1 LRSDEIRIWVRDAI
15 DIDGCFWGRQQLGV
29 GEDLGSPMIS
39 TEHVC
44 SLGRF
49 DNGTDE
55 GHKEVSDQLGE
66 RKHLGVIKGTLGTRW

>member
-49 DNGTDE
+49 NNGTDE
-55 GHKEVSDQLGE
+55 GHKEVSDRLGE
-66 RKHLGVIKGTLGTRW
+66 RRHLGVIKCTLGTRW

>member
-15 DIDGCFWGRQQLGV
+15 DIDVCCWGRKQPGV
-29 GEDLGSPMIS
+29 GEDVGSPMIS
-39 TEHVC
+39 TEHVG

-55 GHKEVSDQLGE
+55 GHKEVSYRLGE
-66 RKHLGVIKGTLGTRW
+66 QRHLGVIKGT